1 MATVSERAE
10 QIVPQAPVAPEVER
24 KVQELLRR
32 PYRMVVRGDPE
43 EGYLATAPE
52 LPGCVTAGE
61 TPEEAMALLR
71 DAMYGWLVVAVERG
85 DAVPVPAG
93 EPLQGYSGKFVLRV
107 PKSLHRRLAERA
119 EEEGVSLN
127 QFALTCLALGLG
139 TGASGAG
146 AAPAWAGTQL
156 RTVIDERVQIAVE
169 ARVRSAS
176 SQVSDA
182 TGGAVEASGVDR

>member
-10 QIVPQAPVAPEVER
+10 LIVPESPVGPEVER

-85 DAVPVPAG
+85 DAVPEPAG
-93 EPLQGYSGKFVLRV
+93 EPPQGYSGKFVLRV

-139 TGASGAG
+139 MGASGAG
-146 AAPAWAGTQL
+146 AAPG
-156 RTVIDERVQIAVE
+156 
-169 ARVRSAS
+169 
-176 SQVSDA
+176 SD
-182 TGGAVEASGVDR
+182 R